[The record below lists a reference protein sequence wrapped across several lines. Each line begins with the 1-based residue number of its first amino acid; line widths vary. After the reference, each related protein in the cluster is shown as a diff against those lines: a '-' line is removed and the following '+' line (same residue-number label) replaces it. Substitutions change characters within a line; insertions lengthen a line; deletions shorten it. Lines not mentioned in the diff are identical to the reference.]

1 MDICNDC
8 KLKEFINNSIEKLRQ
23 LREKAI
29 GEDDDCEYCETLAL
43 LHEILDDFDEVD
55 KCGAE
60 EE

>member
-8 KLKEFINNSIEKLRQ
+8 KLKEFINNSIEKLKQ
-23 LREKAI
+23 QKEKI
-29 GEDDDCEYCETLAL
+29 IDEDDCEYCDTLAL

>member
-1 MDICNDC
+1 MDICDKC
-8 KLKEFINNSIEKLRQ
+8 ELKEFVNNSIEKLRQ
-23 LREKAI
+23 LREKVI
-29 GEDDDCEYCETLAL
+29 DEDECGYCETLAL